1 MASALLF
8 VEKMANLILASSSP
22 RRQELLQQLGLQ
34 FSIHA
39 PDIDESVWPHEVAT
53 AYVQRLAQQK
63 AQAVLAEFP
72 DAVVIA
78 ADTTL
83 SLSDQIIGKPENK
96 QHAFEIWSM
105 LSGRSHSVLT
115 GVCVATQALIQHT
128 VVETRVEFQRLSLDD
143 MERYWASAEP
153 LGKAG
158 GYAIQGIAAQYIP
171 RIEGS
176 YSNVVGLPLHET
188 VQLLKAVQVLD

>member
-1 MASALLF
+1 MAGAVLY

-34 FSIHA
+34 FAIHS
-39 PDIDESVWPHEVAT
+39 PEIDESLMADET
-53 AYVQRLAQQK
+53 APDYVRRLAQQK
-63 AQAVLAEFP
+63 AQAVLAKYP

-83 SLSDQIIGKPENK
+83 SLAGQIIGKPENK
-96 QHAFEIWSM
+96 QHAFQIWSM
-105 LSGRSHSVLT
+105 LSGRWHSVFT
-115 GVCVATQALIQHT
+115 GVCVATQAQIQHI
-128 VVETRVEFQRLSLDD
+128 VVETRVEFQTLSLEE
-143 MERYWASAEP
+143 MQRYWATNEP

-188 VQLLKAVQVLD
+188 VQLLKAVHVLD

>member
-1 MASALLF
+1 MAGAVLY

-34 FSIHA
+34 FAIHS
-39 PDIDESVWPHEVAT
+39 PEIDESLMVDET
-53 AYVQRLAQQK
+53 APDYVRRLAQQK
-63 AQAVLAEFP
+63 AQAVLAKYP

-83 SLSDQIIGKPENK
+83 SLAGQIIGKPENK
-96 QHAFEIWSM
+96 QHAFQIWSM
-105 LSGRSHSVLT
+105 LSGRWHSVFT
-115 GVCVATQALIQHT
+115 GVCVATQVQIQHIM
-128 VVETRVEFQRLSLDD
+128 VETRVEFQTLSLEE
-143 MERYWASAEP
+143 MQRYWATNEP

-188 VQLLKAVQVLD
+188 VQLLKAVHVLD

>member
-1 MASALLF
+1 MAGAVLY

-34 FSIHA
+34 FAIHS
-39 PDIDESVWPHEVAT
+39 PEIDESLMADET
-53 AYVQRLAQQK
+53 APDYVRRLAQQK
-63 AQAVLAEFP
+63 AQAVLAKYP

-83 SLSDQIIGKPENK
+83 SLAGQIMGKPENK
-96 QHAFEIWSM
+96 QHAFQIWSM
-105 LSGRSHSVLT
+105 LSGRWHSVFT
-115 GVCVATQALIQHT
+115 GVCVATQAQIQHI
-128 VVETRVEFQRLSLDD
+128 VVETRVEFQTLSLED
-143 MERYWASAEP
+143 MQRYWATNEP

-188 VQLLKAVQVLD
+188 VQLLKAVHVLD

>member
-1 MASALLF
+1 MAGAVLY

-34 FSIHA
+34 FAIHS
-39 PDIDESVWPHEVAT
+39 PEIDESLMADET
-53 AYVQRLAQQK
+53 APDYVRRLAQQK
-63 AQAVLAEFP
+63 AQAVLAKYP

-83 SLSDQIIGKPENK
+83 SLAGQIMGKPENK
-96 QHAFEIWSM
+96 QHAFQIWSM
-105 LSGRSHSVLT
+105 LSGRWHSVFT
-115 GVCVATQALIQHT
+115 GVCVATQAQIQHI
-128 VVETRVEFQRLSLDD
+128 VVETRVEFQTLSLEE
-143 MERYWASAEP
+143 MQRYWATNEP

-188 VQLLKAVQVLD
+188 VQLLKAVHVLD